1 MKKENT
7 KSLFVKFPENMITP
21 SKNDILKGLSS
32 KDIKE
37 KEKNLKY
44 LIVNILN
51 DPYYDQLIMSVL
63 NFVLPYQGQSVDL
76 KKLLLIYWEI
86 VQKRKPNGTMLD
98 EFMMVCNNL
107 RNDLTHANEY
117 VVGMSLKLIGRI
129 AHKEILD
136 SLVPPIMDKCLK
148 HVESFVRRNAVEC
161 LFNLFTQFGDE
172 LLPSLDEKMESVL
185 KTETDSNTKRN
196 ALVLLFRVNSS
207 KALNYLLE
215 KLEND
220 SLEEF
225 NDINQLAIVKYLFW
239 LCDENPINKSKY
251 LKIIFEFLSS
261 NFNAVLFEISNSIS
275 DYTNNWN
282 AISTS
287 VSQLLKIMQETPD
300 VNVKLIILDK
310 LSYFKSL
317 SAKHLQTNL
326 LELLKSLETENSE
339 VKIKILKIIEDI
351 IEYGNVS
358 EFLSTIKIVLLKN
371 IENTSEDQLAD
382 KVTKQVLKCLLRLLK
397 KKINGKIE
405 INEENLLDIF
415 MLCLQHDYKKVD
427 IINVLKSFIGMVVSA
442 KHLFSRDISVVFKDN
457 LLNIPNHELQKAV
470 LNTLV
475 EEFNSP
481 SFAYNMLVYLQ
492 PHIESLKTA
501 IDKYMS
507 KKHSEADDEVKSS
520 STQYITKTVI
530 KEDGTY
536 GTEIVVANEAQKRD
550 TFGNTRFNN
559 LVNAILENSVFA
571 VNFYRN
577 AKKMLAVIKE
587 NSEENKLRN
596 YYIYSAFMVYNYYQ
610 KKTKDDKFLFKELN
624 SIIKELANKEYTPQT
639 NTAKKMSI
647 SKSVIEEDK
656 PKTGLVSGFDDL
668 IMFRQ
673 LK

>member
-7 KSLFVKFPENMITP
+7 KSLFIKFPENMIVP
-21 SKNDILKGLSS
+21 SKNDILKGMSS
-32 KDIKE
+32 KDLKE
-37 KEKNLKY
+37 KEKHFKY

-51 DPYYDQLIMSVL
+51 DPYYDQLIMNVL
-63 NFVLPYQGQSVDL
+63 NYILPYQGQSVEL
-76 KKLLLIYWEI
+76 KKQLLIYWEI
-86 VQKRKPNGTMLD
+86 IQKRKHDGNILD

-129 AHKEILD
+129 ASKEILD

-148 HVESFVRRNAVEC
+148 HVEPFVRRNAVEC
-161 LFNLFTQFGDE
+161 LFNLYTKFGDE
-172 LLPSLDEKMESVL
+172 LLPSLDDKMESLL
-185 KTETDSNTKRN
+185 KTETDNNTKRN
-196 ALVLLFRVNSS
+196 ALVLFFRVNAT

-225 NDINQLAIVKYLFW
+225 SDINQLAIVKYLFW
-239 LCDENPINKSKY
+239 LCDENAVNKAKY

-261 NFNAVLFEISNSIS
+261 NFNAVLFEISNSIT

-310 LSYFKSL
+310 LAYFKSL
-317 SAKHLQTNL
+317 SAKHLQPTL
-326 LELLKSLETENSE
+326 LELLKLLETETSE
-339 VKIKILKIIEDI
+339 VKIKILKIIENI
-351 IEYGNVS
+351 IEYGNVN
-358 EFLSTIKIVLLKN
+358 EFLSTVKNVLLKN
-371 IENTSEDQLAD
+371 IEKSTDDTQTY

-397 KKINGKIE
+397 KKINGKVEVNDNAI
-405 INEENLLDIF
+405 LDILL
-415 MLCLQHDYKKVD
+415 LCIQHDFKQTD
-427 IINVLKSFIGMVVSA
+427 IINLLKSFIGMIVSA
-442 KHLFSRDISVVFKDN
+442 KNMFDTDVGVILKEN
-457 LLNIPNHELQKAV
+457 LLSVPNHEILKA
-470 LNTLV
+470 LFNILV
-475 EEFNSP
+475 DEFNS
-481 SFAYNMLVYLQ
+481 SNFAYTLLVYLN
-492 PHIESLKTA
+492 PHIESLKIA
-501 IDKYMS
+501 IDKFMS
-507 KKHSEADDEVKSS
+507 KKRSEDNDESKN
-520 STQYITKTVI
+520 TGIQYITKTVI

-536 GTEIVVANEAQKRD
+536 GTELVIANEAHKKE
-550 TFGNTRFNN
+550 TLGHSRFNH

-577 AKKMLAVIKE
+577 IKKLIGSVD
-587 NSEENKLRN
+587 NVNEENKMRS
-596 YYIYSAFMVYNYYQ
+596 YYIYSAFLVYNYYQ

-624 SIIKELANKEYTPQT
+624 VIIKEIATKQHTP
-639 NTAKKMSI
+639 NVNHSKKMSI

-656 PKTGLVSGFDDL
+656 PKVGMVSGFDDL
-668 IMFRQ
+668 ITFRQ